1 MSLIRAVSA
10 GTLVG
15 AVAALS
21 IYAAVGPDDL
31 GRVAAPVPPT
41 FAPVPTP
48 TVTQLAECTPPAV
61 LTKGVCLTTKPGPR
75 IVVTVAAPRVPAP
88 APRSTTPR
96 AVVPDAEDDGDEDER
111 EDEDREDH
119 EDEDHDDE
127 DREDEDRED
136 EDDED
141 HEDD

>member
-31 GRVAAPVPPT
+31 GRVAAPAPPT

-48 TVTQLAECTPPAV
+48 TVTQLAGCTPPAV
-61 LTKGVCLTTKPGPR
+61 LTKGVCVTTKPGPR
-75 IVVTVAAPRVPAP
+75 VVVTVAAPRVPAP
-88 APRSTTPR
+88 APRTTPR
-96 AVVPDAEDDGDEDER
+96 AVVPDAEDDGDED
-111 EDEDREDH
+111 
-119 EDEDHDDE
+119 
-127 DREDEDRED
+127 REDEDRED
-136 EDDED
+136 EDHEDEDHEDEDHEDED